1 MLKFDCLKKRQE
13 TRRQNM
19 KDLLI
24 ILVLVFAF
32 VSMGLFVN
40 KIDKMNKK

>member
-1 MLKFDCLKKRQE
+1 
-13 TRRQNM
+13 M

-24 ILVLVFAF
+24 ILVLVSAF